1 MISKKSMM
9 ILLVGGIGAFSVS
22 GCATLK
28 TAKDLIL
35 PIDDDQSVSVDDVMM
50 VSRCLPE
57 VPALPPALDDEVVL
71 KERDI
76 HALLIYFRNVEYCRD
91 TAQGIGL

>member
-1 MISKKSMM
+1 
-9 ILLVGGIGAFSVS
+9 
-22 GCATLK
+22 
-28 TAKDLIL
+28 
-35 PIDDDQSVSVDDVMM
+35 VSVDDVMM